1 MIDYNAVRDTFE
13 KIAGKELSYREGDNI
28 TTTDVLDDIFQTSLC
43 ISTRG
48 MQGEGVPCYTDVKLS
63 NFAI

>member
-1 MIDYNAVRDTFE
+1 MIDYNAIDIHWIE
-13 KIAGKELSYREGDNI
+13 KVSKANRKADMTLVEK
-28 TTTDVLDDIFQTSLC
+28 VLDDIFQTSLC